1 MENKTSSFTDGLQNQ
16 TQLPSTAPPA
26 TGSEICLDPQLA
38 FIVATSSGG
47 LILILL
53 ISTLVLTCKVII
65 LKRQYRVRRPTRSN
79 VDLVS
84 GTGYWGTERT
94 EGGIVGP
101 CETNLLLED
110 VRTEGEDDEAQG
122 SAERAALHQSTTA
135 HTDAENVPG
144 TMQVSTSRDS
154 CIDPVKE
161 LENMPLVVN
170 HRRKKKQIINSD
182 WAGPSPFLEG
192 SIEPN
197 LPSEPFHQN
206 KSKRISLHS
215 FLPQQL
221 SNRLAMLPED
231 DLHMVDVSGGCTFGR
246 NVEDD
251 VLAEAGKA
259 EMEKEQIQT
268 HHTDQSQPAAS
279 PPSDI
284 PAAETANTPTAP
296 AISLSIQQTPH
307 SDETIPFTPLGNTTV
322 APPHFEDVDLD
333 RALEP
338 TAESETLPTPPPPP
352 PPPQSY
358 CGPFVCRDFTLPR
371 NKACLVSQGC
381 CVARQPFAHLLVL
394 PQGFAAL
401 LYNVSLIKKE
411 QRKTGAQQRERSQED
426 RRREGES
433 KRKRHADKLMKKMRT
448 ANVMPVATL
457 ASLMLLLLLL
467 SVVAVLAICPPM
479 CSCGKGHR
487 VVDCSTHGL
496 SLLPDSL
503 QHNIHSLNL
512 SHNRLQNLDGLL
524 GRFAHLRTL
533 DISHNRLRHLPVGLP
548 RALWD
553 INASANHIRQLEKN
567 DTAYHWN
574 LQSLDLSNNQLERV
588 VFINNTLPSLRAL
601 NLSHNKFWTVPTNMP
616 HKLEVVDL
624 SHNFLLQILPGSLDR
639 MSQLARFYLHANRFT
654 SLSETVFNRLE
665 ALQLLTLGDN
675 PWACEEE
682 ENITN
687 LLNWVQQTSAK
698 VLGCPCYIS
707 RDAGHRP
714 PMQAVTAGPLTSTTW
729 STKKAGT
736 GKIRSTTVILS
747 AF

>member
-1 MENKTSSFTDGLQNQ
+1 
-16 TQLPSTAPPA
+16 
-26 TGSEICLDPQLA
+26 
-38 FIVATSSGG
+38 
-47 LILILL
+47 
-53 ISTLVLTCKVII
+53 
-65 LKRQYRVRRPTRSN
+65 
-79 VDLVS
+79 
-84 GTGYWGTERT
+84 
-94 EGGIVGP
+94 
-101 CETNLLLED
+101 
-110 VRTEGEDDEAQG
+110 
-122 SAERAALHQSTTA
+122 
-135 HTDAENVPG
+135 
-144 TMQVSTSRDS
+144 
-154 CIDPVKE
+154 
-161 LENMPLVVN
+161 
-170 HRRKKKQIINSD
+170 
-182 WAGPSPFLEG
+182 
-192 SIEPN
+192 
-197 LPSEPFHQN
+197 
-206 KSKRISLHS
+206 
-215 FLPQQL
+215 
-221 SNRLAMLPED
+221 
-231 DLHMVDVSGGCTFGR
+231 
-246 NVEDD
+246 
-251 VLAEAGKA
+251 
-259 EMEKEQIQT
+259 
-268 HHTDQSQPAAS
+268 
-279 PPSDI
+279 
-284 PAAETANTPTAP
+284 
-296 AISLSIQQTPH
+296 
-307 SDETIPFTPLGNTTV
+307 
-322 APPHFEDVDLD
+322 
-333 RALEP
+333 
-338 TAESETLPTPPPPP
+338 
-352 PPPQSY
+352 
-358 CGPFVCRDFTLPR
+358 
-371 NKACLVSQGC
+371 
-381 CVARQPFAHLLVL
+381 
-394 PQGFAAL
+394 
-401 LYNVSLIKKE
+401 
-411 QRKTGAQQRERSQED
+411 
-426 RRREGES
+426 
-433 KRKRHADKLMKKMRT
+433 
-448 ANVMPVATL
+448 MPVATL

-533 DISHNRLRHLPVGLP
+533 DISHNHLRHLPVGLP

-687 LLNWVQQTSAK
+687 LLNWVQRTSAK
-698 VLGCPCYIS
+698 VLGCPCYIRS
-707 RDAGHRP
+707 TCGEAHLATGRTWHSASYTEPPLGADARDASHDAGHRP
-714 PMQAVTAGPLTSTTW
+714 PMQAVTAGYLSKSALLNSPHDRSLGNASGAGEITKHGGLLTSTPNSPLTSTTW

-736 GKIRSTTVILS
+736 GKIRSTSVPTHTCSPHSVTLSFLGAAVILS